1 MSTATSKDNSVPS
14 DVAVAEASASKST
27 AVEHP
32 KADADAVAKA
42 EDRIVPSAIQPLQLN
57 DEPSGAAPHTE
68 PESTPP
74 VYIIG
79 WRLYAIIS
87 GLCMSLFLSTL
98 ETTIV
103 STSLVSITNALHG
116 FEQRDWIV
124 TSYLL
129 TYTGF
134 LIIFAK
140 FSDVLGRKFVVL
152 LSLAIFTIFS
162 IVCGVITSM
171 VQLIIFR
178 AFQGVGASGI
188 YAMVNVINPEL
199 VPSDKWGNIVAGT
212 SLVLVFSSVLGPV
225 LGGVINNHSSWRW
238 VFLLNAPTGAFATA
252 LLAFLLPS
260 NFPHQGRGVNQ
271 PSMRDKFSGAA
282 IARLDFV
289 GAAVLL
295 AASILLVFGFEEA
308 GSRYPWNSP
317 IVISTIVC
325 GGSLFLAFIACEYVV
340 GKPKYPQEPVFPL
353 RLLKDRHF
361 VGLFLTAFF
370 TGLPFM
376 TALINLPQRFQ
387 AVHGLTSFAAGVHTL
402 PLLLSSPLAAAVSGP
417 LTTKMDVPPFYLLLF
432 GTCMQILGV
441 GLASSVTPDRL
452 RDLLGIEAIM
462 GFGFGMTL
470 VTVLI
475 YVPFLVDRRRGLAVS
490 MGAVTQFR
498 TLGGTIGLAVGAT
511 ILNNHLASSLP
522 NHLTPSEM
530 QSISDSVQFMDSLPA
545 PTRTAVRSVFSEG
558 YNKQLRTMLYF
569 SVAVLVS
576 LTLMWDRN
584 LKRARDMKG
593 Y

>member
-1 MSTATSKDNSVPS
+1 MSTAISMDNSAPS
-14 DVAVAEASASKST
+14 DVAAAEASASKN
-27 AVEHP
+27 APFEHP

-42 EDRIVPSAIQPLQLN
+42 EEHIVPPAVQPLQLS
-57 DEPSGAAPHTE
+57 DEPSASAPHTA
-68 PESTPP
+68 PESIPP
-74 VYIIG
+74 VYITG
-79 WRLYAIIS
+79 WRLYAIIF

-98 ETTIV
+98 GTTIV
-103 STSLVSITNALHG
+103 STTLCTGLSSGTGSSPRFLV
-116 FEQRDWIV
+116 
-124 TSYLL
+124 
-129 TYTGF
+129 
-134 LIIFAK
+134 IFAK

-162 IVCGVITSM
+162 IVCGVISSM
-171 VQLIIFR
+171 VQLIVFR
-178 AFQGVGASGI
+178 ALQGVGASGI

-225 LGGVINNHSSWRW
+225 LGGVINDHSSWRW

-260 NFPHQGRGVNQ
+260 NFPHHGRGVNR

-308 GSRYPWNSP
+308 GSRYPWTSP
-317 IVISTIVC
+317 IVTSTIVC
-325 GGSLFLAFIACEYVV
+325 GGSLFLVFIRRGVAHLLC
-340 GKPKYPQEPVFPL
+340 QN
-353 RLLKDRHF
+353 RLLHR
-361 VGLFLTAFF
+361 
-370 TGLPFM
+370 P
-376 TALINLPQRFQ
+376 
-387 AVHGLTSFAAGVHTL
+387 AVHDRLDQPPAAFPSRPRIESLCCGRSHAPS
-402 PLLLSSPLAAAVSGP
+402 PLQLPLAAAVTGP
-417 LTTKMDVPPFYLLLF
+417 LATKIDVPPFYLLLF
-432 GTCMQILGV
+432 GACMQILGV
-441 GLASSVTPDRL
+441 GLVSSATPDRL
-452 RDLLGIEAIM
+452 RDLLGFEVIM

-470 VTVLI
+470 VTGLI
-475 YVPFLVDRRRGLAVS
+475 YVPFLVDRRDLAVS

-498 TLGGTIGLAVGAT
+498 TLGGTIGLALRLT

-522 NHLTPSEM
+522 NHLTPSET
-530 QSISDSVQFMDSLPA
+530 QSISDSVQFIDSLPA

-569 SVAVLVS
+569 SVAVLV
-576 LTLMWDRN
+576 
-584 LKRARDMKG
+584 
-593 Y
+593 